1 MKEKIKSLVEDAL
14 KETQESTGKSFDLG
28 PETVLLGEGA
38 VLDSFDFVSFVA
50 VLEEKIADAFDKNI
64 TIVSEKAFSKKYS
77 PFKTVD
83 RITDFVQE
91 LLGDAE

>member
-38 VLDSFDFVSFVA
+38 VLDSFDFVSSQFQKSLQGINP
-50 VLEEKIADAFDKNI
+50 LENRR
-64 TIVSEKAFSKKYS
+64 
-77 PFKTVD
+77 KTVSTTTES
-83 RITDFVQE
+83 RII
-91 LLGDAE
+91 